1 MKMLSKLMT
10 TAALTG
16 AMIFFAGANTASAQF
31 SKAVVVLKGTVRA
44 EQTGKAYSVKV
55 SVREIGDKAL
65 EITASRSNSE
75 SGNYLVVL
83 KPGKKYWLHLEGDNI
98 VARDEMLETPATT
111 QTAYVT
117 KDFNVTM
124 AGMPKAISTN

>member
-1 MKMLSKLMT
+1 MLSKLIT
-10 TAALTG
+10 TGALAG
-16 AMIFFAGANTASAQF
+16 AMIFFAGANTAQAQF
-31 SKAVVVLKGTVRA
+31 SKAVVVLKGTIRA
-44 EQTGKAYSVKV
+44 EQTGKAHSVKV

-98 VARDEMLETPATT
+98 VTRDEMVETPATN

-117 KDFNVTM
+117 KDFSVAV
-124 AGMPKAISTN
+124 AGMQKMVSAN